1 MRWAPPRL
9 VAAALATGLVFR
21 CASGPNPT
29 EPAVH
34 VTHDRAAVRNC
45 VDLAR
50 VATDLEGDAAEKD
63 LKQKTAD
70 LGGNVL
76 LVYNERSGGAF
87 YCATPPVEIT
97 MPAPF
102 ARTTPPGPH

>member
-1 MRWAPPRL
+1 VRRAVPL
-9 VAAALATGLVFR
+9 LLAAALATGLALR
-21 CASGPNPT
+21 CASGPNAT
-29 EPAVH
+29 EPEVH
-34 VTHDRAAVRNC
+34 VTHDRGAVRNC

-63 LKQKTAD
+63 LKAKTAD

-97 MPAPF
+97 IPAPV
-102 ARTTPPGPH
+102 ANTTPRRPY